1 MSEAQQPT
9 TEPQESLFEAGE
21 LPPASAPAKPLA
33 QVPAAQAMPRLLQA
47 RRDQVE
53 LRSFDLE
60 ASLAHDHP
68 ARAVWAFVQA
78 LDLKPLY
85 AQIRS
90 VQGRAG
96 APAIDPAILMALWL
110 WATVDA
116 VGSAREVA
124 RLCERDDAYRWLCGG
139 VGVNHHTLS
148 DFRTSHTQ
156 WLDEQLSRS
165 IAALMQRKLVKLEV
179 VAQDGLRV
187 RAAAKAASFRRLS
200 KLQQL
205 QQQAREQVQALK
217 AELDA
222 DSSASTRRK
231 QAARERAAR
240 EREQRLSQALQTLQ
254 ELEQRAGER
263 TANKAG
269 RRKALG
275 HSARK
280 RNDDPPAPPAGP
292 VCSEP
297 SSSAQDGADDG
308 INTTPATKTVKAVRQ
323 REPRAST
330 TDPQAQVMRMADG
343 GFRPAYN
350 VQLAVDEATQLI
362 AAVQVINEGS
372 DMHSM
377 QPMHASLEQRYG
389 RTPTYWLADGGYLK
403 HEAIEQLSL
412 RGTRPVVPPARSRNP
427 EFDPLAPQA
436 SDTAP
441 VAAWRGFMATS
452 EGQALYK
459 RRAASVEC
467 ANAQLRRRGLQR
479 LNVRGLLKARAVAL
493 WHALAHNLMRMRSL
507 GFAPA

>member
-9 TEPQESLFEAGE
+9 TEPQESLFEASE
-21 LPPASAPAKPLA
+21 LPSAPTLTKASAH
-33 QVPAAQAMPRLLQA
+33 AQATEAVPRLLQA

-53 LRSFDLE
+53 LRSFDLD

-90 VQGRAG
+90 VRGRAG

-165 IAALMQRKLVKLEV
+165 IAALMRRKLVKLEV

-222 DSSASTRRK
+222 DSSATTRRK

-240 EREQRLSQALQTLQ
+240 EREQRLSEALQTLQ
-254 ELEQRAGER
+254 ELEQRASER
-263 TANKAG
+263 AAGKAG

-275 HSARK
+275 HSARN
-280 RNDDPPAPPAGP
+280 RNDDPPPPAGP
-292 VCSEP
+292 ASSEP
-297 SSSAQDGADDG
+297 ASSAQDGADEG
-308 INTTPATKTVKAVRQ
+308 IKTARTTKTVKVARQ
-323 REPRAST
+323 RELRAST
-330 TDPQAQVMRMADG
+330 TDPQAQVMKMADG

-362 AAVQVINEGS
+362 AAVQVVNEGS
-372 DMHSM
+372 DMHRM
-377 QPMHASLEQRYG
+377 QPMHASIEQRYG
-389 RTPTYWLADGGYLK
+389 RTPTYWLADGGYPK

-412 RGTRPVVPPARSRNP
+412 RGTQPVVPPARSRNP
-427 EFDPLAPQA
+427 DFDPLAPQA

-441 VAAWRGFMATS
+441 LAAWRRLMAS
-452 EGQALYK
+452 SNGQELYK

-479 LNVRGLLKARAVAL
+479 LTVRGLLKAHAVVL

>member
-1 MSEAQQPT
+1 MNSRASSRNES
-9 TEPQESLFEAGE
+9 QESLFEADE
-21 LPPASAPAKPLA
+21 LASSPEPEAAA
-33 QVPAAQAMPRLLQA
+33 AAMQVGSAAPRLLQA

-53 LRSFDLE
+53 LRPFDLE
-60 ASLAHDHP
+60 TTIAQDHP
-68 ARAVWAFVQA
+68 ARAVWSFVQA

-90 VQGRAG
+90 VGGRAG

-139 VGVNHHTLS
+139 VGVNHHTLA
-148 DFRTSHTQ
+148 DFRTAHTE

-205 QQQAREQVQALK
+205 QQQAREQVQALR

-254 ELEQRAGER
+254 ELEQRASER
-263 TANKAG
+263 VANKAG

-275 HSARK
+275 HSARN
-280 RNDDPPAPPAGP
+280 RNDDPPPPAAPG
-292 VCSEP
+292 
-297 SSSAQDGADDG
+297 SSAPASSTQGGADDSG
-308 INTTPATKTVKAVRQ
+308 KTARATGTTKKKAE
-323 REPRAST
+323 RELRAST
-330 TDPQAQVMRMADG
+330 TDPQAQVMKMADG

-362 AAVQVINEGS
+362 AAVQVVNEGS
-372 DMHSM
+372 DMHRM
-377 QPMHASLEQRYG
+377 NPMHESVQKRYG
-389 RTPTYWLADGGYLK
+389 HTPAYWLADGGYPK

-412 RGTRPVVPPARSRNP
+412 RGTQAVVPPARSRSP
-427 EFDPLAPQA
+427 QFDPFAPQA
-436 SDTAP
+436 GDTAP
-441 VAAWRGFMATS
+441 LAAWRKLMASTQ
-452 EGQALYK
+452 GQQLYK

-479 LNVRGLLKARAVAL
+479 LNVRGLFKARAVVL

-507 GFAPA
+507 GFATA

>member
-1 MSEAQQPT
+1 MSAGRQGSNGL
-9 TEPQESLFEAGE
+9 QEGLFEDDGE
-21 LPPASAPAKPLA
+21 PSASDAA
-33 QVPAAQAMPRLLQA
+33 QVATAQTTDAAPRLLQA
-47 RRDQVE
+47 QRDQVE
-53 LRSFDLE
+53 LRAFDLE
-60 ASLAHDHP
+60 ASIAHDHP
-68 ARAVWAFVQA
+68 ARAVWAFVQGV
-78 LDLKPLY
+78 DLKPLY

-90 VQGRAG
+90 VRGRAG

-116 VGSAREVA
+116 VGSAREIA

-139 VGVNHHTLS
+139 VGVNHHTLA
-148 DFRTSHTQ
+148 DFRTAHTE
-156 WLDEQLSRS
+156 WLDDQLTRS

-205 QQQAREQVQALK
+205 QQQARQQVQALK

-231 QAARERAAR
+231 QAARERAAQDR
-240 EREQRLSQALQTLQ
+240 EKRLAQALQTLQ
-254 ELEQRAGER
+254 DLEQRAAER
-263 TANKAG
+263 VAGKAS

-275 HSARK
+275 HSARN
-280 RNDDPPAPPAGP
+280 RNDDPPPPAP
-292 VCSEP
+292 SPEEP
-297 SSSAQDGADDG
+297 TSSQQAQTGDGAQG
-308 INTTPATKTVKAVRQ
+308 AKKSAKRP
-323 REPRAST
+323 PRAST
-330 TDPQAQVMRMADG
+330 TDPQAQVMKMADG

-362 AAVQVINEGS
+362 AAVQVVNEGT
-372 DMHSM
+372 DLHCM
-377 QPMHASLEQRYG
+377 QPMHASINERYG
-389 RTPTYWLADGGYLK
+389 LAPAYWLADGGYCK
-403 HEAIEQLSL
+403 HQAIEQLRLS
-412 RGTRPVVPPARSRNP
+412 GTQPVLPPSRSRRAD
-427 EFDPLAPQA
+427 FDPLAPQA

-441 VAAWRGFMATS
+441 LAQWRRLMAS
-452 EGQALYK
+452 EQGRQLYK

-479 LNVRGLLKARAVAL
+479 LNVRGLLKAKAVAL

-507 GFAPA
+507 EFASA